1 MEYNTKIIGREHEQ
15 DILQHC
21 VESPR
26 AEFIA
31 VYGRRRIGKT
41 YLVKQYFKDSFDFY
55 TSGIY
60 KVSRAEQLKQW
71 QVQLNR
77 YSGKKR
83 PRPKDWFEA
92 FDQLRDY
99 LETRSNDEKLILF
112 IDELP
117 WLDTPK
123 SGFLRALEVF
133 WNNWAADRL
142 GLKLIVCGSATTWM
156 TNKLLGDKGGL
167 HNRVTRPIH
176 LAPFTLNETERYL
189 KSINLDWSRGEA
201 MDAYMILGGTPYYLS
216 LLRPELSLRQ
226 NVDDLFFG
234 QDAVLKSEYEFMF
247 SSLFNTAHT
256 YRRVVECLSS
266 KMKGLTRMEI
276 AEAVKASDNGLLS
289 EVLDNLEKC
298 DFIRSYKA
306 FGKKKRDLVYQLT
319 DMYTL
324 FYLRFVKNY
333 KGMNDNAWSNMSDG
347 RRNAWSGYAFE
358 QICLLHVNQIKKAL
372 GISGIASDVCAWNGT
387 VDDKSAQID
396 LVIDRSDKVISI
408 CEIKYGTSRYE
419 VTKDYAE
426 WMNVRREIFRKDTGT
441 NKTLHLTLVSPY
453 GVVSGKNTS
462 ILQNVIT
469 MDDLFE
475 R

>member
-21 VESPR
+21 VESSR

-41 YLVKQYFKDSFDFY
+41 YLVKQYFKDTFDFY

-92 FDQLRDY
+92 FSQLRDY
-99 LETRSNDEKLILF
+99 LETRSDDEKLILF

-189 KSINLDWSRGEA
+189 KSINLDWTRGES

-247 SSLFNTAHT
+247 RSLFNTAHT

-276 AEAVKASDNGLLS
+276 VEAVKASDNGLLS

-306 FGKKKRDLVYQLT
+306 FGKKQRNLLYQLT

-347 RRNAWSGYAFE
+347 KRNAWSGYAFE
-358 QICLLHVNQIKKAL
+358 QVCLLHVNQIKKAL
-372 GISGIASDVCAWNGT
+372 GIAGIASDVCAWSGT

-396 LVIDRSDKVISI
+396 LVIDRDDKVMNL
-408 CEIKYGTSRYE
+408 CEMKYSAGRYE
-419 VTKDYAE
+419 VTKDYSE
-426 WMNVRREIFRKDTGT
+426 WLNERREIFRKDTGT

-453 GVVSGKNTS
+453 GVVYGKNTS

-469 MDDLFE
+469 MEDLFE

>member
-1 MEYNTKIIGREHEQ
+1 MEYNPQIIGREHEQ
-15 DILQHC
+15 DILRHC
-21 VESPR
+21 VESQR

-41 YLVKQYFKDSFDFY
+41 YLVKQYFNDAFDFY

-60 KVSRAEQLKQW
+60 KVSRTEQLKRW

-83 PRPKDWFEA
+83 SRPKDWFEA

-99 LETRSNDEKLILF
+99 LESRFNDEKLILF

-133 WNNWAADRL
+133 WNSWASDRQ

-189 KSINLDWSRGEA
+189 KSIGLDWSRGEVL
-201 MDAYMILGGTPYYLS
+201 DTYMIMGGTPYYLS

-226 NVDDLFFG
+226 NVDELFFS
-234 QDAVLKSEYEFMF
+234 QNAILDSEYEFMF
-247 SSLFNTAHT
+247 SSLFNASHT

-266 KMKGLTRMEI
+266 KMKGLTRSEI
-276 AEAVKASDNGLLS
+276 VKELKITESGMIT
-289 EVLDNLEKC
+289 EVMDNLEKC
-298 DFIRSYKA
+298 DFIRRYKA
-306 FGKKKRDLVYQLT
+306 FGKKQRDSIYQLT

-324 FYLRFVKNY
+324 FYLRFVKDN
-333 KGMNDNAWSNMSDG
+333 KGMNENAWSTMSDG
-347 RRNAWSGYAFE
+347 KRSVWSGYAFE
-358 QICLLHVNQIKKAL
+358 QVCLLHTNQIKKAL
-372 GISGIASDVCAWNGT
+372 SIAGVASNICTWVNNGEG
-387 VDDKSAQID
+387 KGAQID
-396 LVIDRSDKVISI
+396 LVIDRADKVMNL
-408 CEIKYGTSRYE
+408 CEMKYGTSRYE
-419 VTKDYAE
+419 MTKDYAE
-426 WMNVRREIFRKDTGT
+426 WMTERRDLVWWHQFRHE
-441 NKTLHLTLVSPY
+441 NIY
-453 GVVSGKNTS
+453 
-462 ILQNVIT
+462 
-469 MDDLFE
+469 DDQSKPKS
-475 R
+475 

>member
-1 MEYNTKIIGREHEQ
+1 MEYNPQIIGREHEQ
-15 DILQHC
+15 DILRHC
-21 VESPR
+21 VESQR

-41 YLVKQYFKDSFDFY
+41 YLVKQYFNDAFDFY

-60 KVSRAEQLKQW
+60 KVSRTEQLKRW

-83 PRPKDWFEA
+83 SRPKDWFEA

-99 LETRSNDEKLILF
+99 LESRFNDEKLILF

-133 WNNWAADRL
+133 WNSWASDRQ

-189 KSINLDWSRGEA
+189 KSIGLDWSRGEVL
-201 MDAYMILGGTPYYLS
+201 DTYMIMGGTPYYLS

-226 NVDDLFFG
+226 NVDELFFS
-234 QDAVLKSEYEFMF
+234 QNAILDSEYEFMF
-247 SSLFNTAHT
+247 SSLFNASHT

-266 KMKGLTRMEI
+266 KMKGLTRSEI
-276 AEAVKASDNGLLS
+276 VKELKITESGMIT
-289 EVLDNLEKC
+289 EVMDNLEKC
-298 DFIRSYKA
+298 DFIRRYKA
-306 FGKKKRDLVYQLT
+306 FGKKQRDSIYQLT

-324 FYLRFVKNY
+324 FYLRFVKDN
-333 KGMNDNAWSNMSDG
+333 KGMNENAWSTMSDG
-347 RRNAWSGYAFE
+347 KRSVWSGYAFE
-358 QICLLHVNQIKKAL
+358 QVCLLHTNQIKKAL
-372 GISGIASDVCAWNGT
+372 SIAGVASNICTWVNNGEG
-387 VDDKSAQID
+387 KGAQID
-396 LVIDRSDKVISI
+396 LVIDRADKVMNL
-408 CEIKYGTSRYE
+408 CEMKYGTSRYE
-419 VTKDYAE
+419 MTKDYAE
-426 WMNVRREIFRKDTGT
+426 WMTERRELFRKNTGT

-453 GVVSGKNTS
+453 GVSSGKNTS

-469 MDDLFE
+469 MDDLFNG
-475 R
+475 